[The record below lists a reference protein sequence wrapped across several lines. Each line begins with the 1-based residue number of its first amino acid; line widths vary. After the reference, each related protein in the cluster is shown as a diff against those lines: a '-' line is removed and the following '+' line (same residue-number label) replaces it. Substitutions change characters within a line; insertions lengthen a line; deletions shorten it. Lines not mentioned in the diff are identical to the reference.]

1 MRLSLCDS
9 NNVVPGVD
17 PTSGLR
23 QFAGQKNMLDKFH
36 TVALGQGQ
44 GPVAIANINEAVSFS
59 YFYYVLHFAKESIAA
74 GFLHQLFFSQ
84 DMNYPSHMS
93 FPHFV
98 DRKP

>member
-9 NNVVPGVD
+9 NNFVPGVD

-23 QFAGQKNMLDKFH
+23 QFAGQRNMLDKFH

-59 YFYYVLHFAKESIAA
+59 NFYYVLHFAKESNSCWV
-74 GFLHQLFFSQ
+74 LTPTVFFSRCELSITHEL
-84 DMNYPSHMS
+84 PTLCRS
-93 FPHFV
+93 
-98 DRKP
+98 